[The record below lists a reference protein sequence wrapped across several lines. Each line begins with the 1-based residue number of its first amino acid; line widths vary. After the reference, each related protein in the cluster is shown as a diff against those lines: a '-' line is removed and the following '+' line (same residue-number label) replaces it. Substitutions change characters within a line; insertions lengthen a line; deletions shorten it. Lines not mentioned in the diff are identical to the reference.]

1 MADPLYRSVFYGRSF
16 LMSAN
21 LYEALQTACAEVGLV
36 YREVPA
42 DGRWY
47 ETDVI
52 DDRRGRGDGRIKLFP
67 DGEGG
72 IVCNW
77 KGDTQ
82 VFFVNHKQPLTDAER
97 EAREQRRQAAIRQ
110 AREEETRQHT
120 EAAHKAQA
128 LWKAAQAVSADH
140 PYLLCKGVKPVST
153 LREIPHEAVIAILGY
168 PPKSGGTPLTGRLLV
183 APVKVGDAITTVELI
198 DETGCK
204 SAIAGGLK
212 ASGYWAAQSLPS
224 DDGAGQT
231 LLIGEGVATMLSARS
246 ATGYLAIAALS
257 VSNLEPVA
265 RWMRERYPAA
275 TVILLA
281 DLDKNSGQPH
291 PRALTAAQAVEVRLA
306 IPDFGANRPVK
317 ATDFNDLAAYQGMDA
332 VRRAIE
338 FATTVSS
345 PIWPDP
351 IPLPSTLLTVEP
363 FDYDLLPHA
372 FKAWIQDIV
381 ERMQCAPDYL
391 AIGAMVALAAIVG
404 RQIGIH
410 PKRQDDWL
418 VVPNLWGAL
427 IGRPGVLKTPALE
440 KVLKPIKRFEVEAKN
455 EFQLAQADAETHTA
469 VREARKKHAHKKIF
483 DAVRKAADPYE
494 VARLELSAEKNGP
507 VRRRYIVNDSSVEKL
522 GELLNENPNG
532 LLVFRDELLGLLA
545 TLEKQG
551 QEGARQFYL
560 EAWNGNGRFTYDRIG
575 RGTIDI
581 EACCI
586 SLLGSIQPGP
596 LQKYLATTA
605 DDGLMQRFQLAVW
618 PDPKPDWR
626 NVDRWPDRMAKE
638 AGFQVF
644 DRLRALV
651 PLAIGALPGEDGSI
665 PALRFAPDAQEEFDT
680 WRAGLEIRLRNDD
693 LHPALEAVLAK
704 YRSLIPALALLI
716 HLADHPAGGPVSLL
730 ALTKACAWG
739 EYLESHARRI
749 YGARIDA
756 HLISAAQLA
765 EKIRSGDLPER
776 FTLREVY
783 RRHWRHLNHSQ
794 CAEAAIAV
802 LIDHHWLRAEPESS
816 GPSGGRP
823 SVMYRVNPKVREV

>member
-1 MADPLYRSVFYGRSF
+1 MHIDLHD
-16 LMSAN
+16 
-21 LYEALQTACAEVGLV
+21 ALRIACAEVGLV
-36 YREVPA
+36 YREVPT

-72 IVCNW
+72 VVCNW

-82 VFFVNHKQPLTDAER
+82 VFFVNHEQLLTDTER
-97 EAREQRRQAAIRQ
+97 EVREQRRQAARRQ
-110 AREEETRQHT
+110 AREEEIQRRT
-120 EAAHKAQA
+120 EAARKAQA
-128 LWKAAQAVSADH
+128 LWKAAQPASDDH
-140 PYLLCKGVKPVST
+140 PYLICKAVKPVPT
-153 LREIPHEAVIAILGY
+153 LREIGVESAVAILGY
-168 PPKSGGTPLTGRLLV
+168 TPKSSGEPLIGRLLL
-183 APVKVGDAITTVELI
+183 APVKVGNEITTVEMI
-198 DETGCK
+198 DEAGRK

-212 ASGYWAAQSLPS
+212 AGGYWAAQSLPS
-224 DDGAGQT
+224 GDGAGQT
-231 LLIGEGVATMLSARS
+231 FLIGEGVVTVLSS
-246 ATGYLAIAALS
+246 KEATGHFAIAALS
-257 VSNLEPVA
+257 VSNLELVA
-265 RWMRERYPAA
+265 RLMRERYPAA

-291 PRALTAAQAVEVRLA
+291 PRACTAAQAVEVPLA
-306 IPDFGANRPVK
+306 VPDFGTHRPADAK
-317 ATDFNDLAAYQGMDA
+317 DFNDLATHQGLDA

-338 FATTVSS
+338 AAATVSS
-345 PIWPDP
+345 PVWLDP
-351 IPLPSTLLTVEP
+351 IPLSIGLPAVES
-363 FDYDLLPHA
+363 FDLELLPDE

-381 ERMQCAPDYL
+381 ERMQCAPDYP

-427 IGRPGVLKTPALE
+427 VGRPGVLKTPALE
-440 KVLKPIKRFEVEAKN
+440 EVLKPIKRFEVEAKN
-455 EFQLAQADAETHTA
+455 EFQLTQADAETYTA
-469 VREARKKHAHKKIF
+469 VQNARKKHAQKAILE
-483 DAVRKAADPYE
+483 AVTKNADPYE
-494 VARLELSAEKNGP
+494 VARLSLSGEKDGL

-545 TLEKQG
+545 ALEKQG

-560 EAWNGNGRFTYDRIG
+560 EAWNGNSRFTYDRIG

-581 EACCI
+581 EACCV

-618 PDPKPDWR
+618 PDSTPDWC
-626 NVDRWPDRMAKE
+626 NVDRWPDQIAKDR
-638 AGFQVF
+638 AFAVF
-644 DRLRALV
+644 TRLNRLT
-651 PLAIGALPGEDGSI
+651 PLAIGGISGEDGSI
-665 PALRFAPDAQEEFDT
+665 PALRFSSDAQEEFDT
-680 WRAGLEIRLRNDD
+680 WRAELEARLRKED
-693 LHPALEAVLAK
+693 LHPAMEAVLAK

-716 HLADHPAGGPVSLL
+716 HLADHPEGGQVSQTAVL
-730 ALTKACAWG
+730 KACAWG
-739 EYLESHARRI
+739 EYLEFHARRI
-749 YGARIDA
+749 YGTRINAD
-756 HLISAAQLA
+756 LISAAQLA
-765 EKIRSGDLPER
+765 EKIQSGDLPER
-776 FTLREVY
+776 FTLRDVY
-783 RRHWRHLNHSQ
+783 RPQWSHLKHNK

-802 LIDHHWLRAEPESS
+802 LVNHHWLRTESEPS

-823 SVMYRVNPKVREV
+823 SVGYRVNPKVREG

>member
-1 MADPLYRSVFYGRSF
+1 
-16 LMSAN
+16 MSAN
-21 LYEALQTACAEVGLV
+21 LQDALRIACAEVGLV
-36 YREVPA
+36 YREVPT

-52 DDRRGRGDGRIKLFP
+52 DDRRGRGDGRINLFS

-72 IVCNW
+72 IVYNW
-77 KGDTQ
+77 KGESRS
-82 VFFVNHKQPLTDAER
+82 FFVADEQPLTDAER
-97 EAREQRRQAAIRQ
+97 KVRDQRRQAALQQ
-110 AREEETRQHT
+110 AREEEIQRRA
-120 EAAHKAQA
+120 EAARKAQA
-128 LWKAAQAVSADH
+128 LWKAAQPASGDH
-140 PYLLCKGVKPVST
+140 PYLLRKAVKPVPT
-153 LREIPHEAVIAILGY
+153 LREIGVESAVAILGY
-168 PPKSGGTPLTGRLLV
+168 TPKSSGEPLIGRLLLV
-183 APVKVGDAITTVELI
+183 PVKVGDEITTVEMI
-198 DETGCK
+198 DEAGRK

-212 ASGYWAAQSLPS
+212 AGGYWAAQSLPS
-224 DDGAGQT
+224 GDGAGQT
-231 LLIGEGVATMLSARS
+231 FLLGEGVATVLSAKE
-246 ATGYLAIAALS
+246 ATGHLAIAALS
-257 VSNLEPVA
+257 VSNLELVA
-265 RWMRERYPAA
+265 RLMRERYPAA

-291 PRALTAAQAVEVRLA
+291 PRACTAAQAVEVPLA
-306 IPDFGANRPVK
+306 VPDFGTHRPTDAK
-317 ATDFNDLAAYQGMDA
+317 DFNDLATHQGLDA
-332 VRRAIE
+332 VRQAI
-338 FATTVSS
+338 ASGATVSS
-345 PIWPDP
+345 PIWSDP
-351 IPLPSTLLTVEP
+351 TSLPSTLPTVEP
-363 FDYDLLPHA
+363 FDFDLLPHA
-372 FKAWIQDIV
+372 FQAWIQDIV
-381 ERMQCAPDYL
+381 ERMQCPADYP
-391 AIGAMVALAAIVG
+391 AIGTMVALAAVVG
-404 RQIGIH
+404 RQIGIR

-418 VVPNLWGAL
+418 VVPNLWGAVV
-427 IGRPGVLKTPALE
+427 GRPGVLKTPALE
-440 KVLKPIKRFEVEAKN
+440 EVLKPIRRFEVQAKN
-455 EFQLAQADAETHTA
+455 EFDHAQADAETHTA
-469 VREARKKHAHKKIF
+469 VRDARKKHAHKKIF

-494 VARLELSAEKNGP
+494 VARLELSVEKNGP
-507 VRRRYIVNDSSVEKL
+507 IRRRYIVNDCTVEKL

-575 RGTIDI
+575 RGTVDI

-596 LQKYLATTA
+596 LQSYLAKTA

-618 PDPKPDWR
+618 PDSKPDWR
-626 NVDRWPDRMAKE
+626 NVDRWPDKIAKE

-665 PALRFAPDAQEEFDT
+665 PALRFAPDAQERFDE
-680 WRAGLEIRLRNDD
+680 WRAELEIRLRNDD
-693 LHPALEAVLAK
+693 LPPSMEAALAK
-704 YRSLIPALALLI
+704 YRRLIPALALLI

-730 ALTKACAWG
+730 ALTKACAWS

-783 RRHWRHLNHSQ
+783 RPHWRHLNNSQ